1 MQRATATDGVATPR
15 NEALAGFVLS
25 LLGLLASLYPGDLL
39 VALPL
44 LFAGLYVSIA
54 AFRVA
59 SRVAASRRLAIAGAV
74 IGVLGLITTVI
85 LFVVFI
91 E

>member
-1 MQRATATDGVATPR
+1 MQRATATDGEATPR

-39 VALPL
+39 VAVPL
-44 LFAGLYVSIA
+44 LLAGLYVSIA
-54 AFRVA
+54 DLRVA
-59 SRVAASRRLAIAGAV
+59 SRGAASRRLAIAGAV